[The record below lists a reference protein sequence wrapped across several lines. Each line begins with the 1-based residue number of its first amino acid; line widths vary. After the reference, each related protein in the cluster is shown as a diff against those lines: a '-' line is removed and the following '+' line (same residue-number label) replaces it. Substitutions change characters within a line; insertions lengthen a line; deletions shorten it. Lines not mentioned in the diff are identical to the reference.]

1 MAWRQAEREF
11 DNPLDRITNIPEL
24 LQMGGKRYGSTTAQ
38 LYKNAGR
45 DRALFS
51 VYGAPQAGDYG
62 EITYTELWDLTT
74 KIGRGLREIGVSPRD
89 RVGLFSSTR
98 AEWIQ
103 AYVGAQLA
111 GCVTTTV
118 YSVSGPEQLEYLL
131 SDSFATVA
139 FIENDE
145 LLDRFE
151 QISED
156 TSITKV
162 ITFDNVD
169 YERDFSAELYSLSDL
184 YERGAS
190 DLPAELLADIDAKD
204 LATILYT
211 SGTTGNPKG
220 VCFDH
225 DSYIAAVKQIVDRI
239 APREDKN
246 ETVKSLHQGDRVF
259 SFMPLAHAFEQ
270 LAHFSELACGGSI
283 GYAESKDT
291 AKNDIQLIEPYA
303 MPTFPGMFEMIYEA
317 IEERVEGSPS
327 EEEALRWAED
337 VAWKYSKQEYPSED
351 LQEDYQFADELVFE
365 RVRQG
370 LGGELEV
377 FISGARTLPEDLARF
392 FDACGFTILE
402 GYGMTETLTA
412 LSLTPPEEPRI
423 GTMGPP
429 LSETEVDIDESVQPE
444 IDITSNDAE
453 TGELLVKGP
462 QLALGYLQNNEIVEF
477 INENGW
483 YRTEDLIERTEDGFL
498 KFIDR
503 KDDVFQ
509 LENRLYVFP
518 DHIEQKVEH
527 HSEVD
532 HCIVF
537 GEGWEHVG
545 ALIVP
550 DLENINDESSPPNHA
565 NINTT
570 IKSVINNVNDN
581 LAPRERIKEFEI
593 VTTEWK
599 RTTKLLTP
607 TRKKRRQ
614 VIKNEYSD
622 TIVKLQD

>member
-1 MAWRQAEREF
+1 MAWRQAERGFE
-11 DNPLDRITNIPEL
+11 NPLNRIATIPEL
-24 LQMGGKRYGSTTAQ
+24 LQMGAERYGSTTAQ
-38 LYKNAGR
+38 LFKNAGR

-51 VYGAPQAGDYG
+51 VCEAPQAGAYG

-74 KIGRGLREIGVSPRD
+74 RIARGLREIGVSPRE

-111 GCVTTTV
+111 GCVTTSL
-118 YSVSGPEQLEYLL
+118 YSVSGPEQLEHLL
-131 SDSFATVA
+131 SDSSATVV
-139 FIENDE
+139 FIENNE
-145 LLDRFE
+145 LLDRFT
-151 QISED
+151 QISENI
-156 TSITKV
+156 SINRV
-162 ITFDNVD
+162 ITFDDVD
-169 YERDFSAELYSLSDL
+169 HKGEFSAELHSLSEL

-190 DLPAELLADIDAKD
+190 DPPPELLTDIDATD
-204 LATILYT
+204 IATILYT

-220 VCFDH
+220 VCYDH
-225 DSYIAAVKQIVDRI
+225 ESYIAAVKQISDRI
-239 APREDKN
+239 APRDDKS
-246 ETVKSLHQGDRVF
+246 EAVESLNQGDRVF

-270 LAHFSELACGGSI
+270 LAHFSELTCGASI

-291 AKNDIQLIEPYA
+291 AKGDIQQIKPYG

-317 IEERVEGSPS
+317 IEERVQGSSS

-337 VAWKYSKQEYPSED
+337 IAWKYSKQEDPSED
-351 LQEDYQFADELVFE
+351 LQEDYQLADDLVFSQ
-365 RVRQG
+365 VRQG

-444 IDITSNDAE
+444 IDTTSNDAE

-462 QLALGYLQNNEIVEF
+462 QLALGHLQNNEIVEF
-477 INENGW
+477 VNENGW
-483 YRTEDLIERTEDGFL
+483 YRTGDLVERTKSGFL

-503 KDDVFQ
+503 KENIFQ

-527 HSEVD
+527 RSEVA

-545 ALIVP
+545 ALVVP
-550 DLENINDESSPPNHA
+550 ELENINHESSSPNSKD
-565 NINTT
+565 INST
-570 IKSVINNVNDN
+570 IESVIEDVNEN

-593 VTTEWK
+593 VTTKWK
-599 RTTKLLTP
+599 RSTKHLTP

-622 TIVKLQD
+622 TIVKLQA